1 MAVLKMLNLR
11 DRSTDTKTEY
21 IVDHILWSVL
31 FGTVAYFSF
40 PMYVPRLIYE
50 RSVAK
55 VVISMALT
63 GLVGFAVS
71 FSYNRKTSGTVLDTL
86 IGLGTYILLTLGLYL
101 KPFLA
106 CLLVITAILI
116 LAGVF
121 AIWCRKIG
129 NQVDRKRI
137 ICGRLLKC
145 CWVARACL
153 GAASAVILIG
163 VLVIQYFGGDETSIN
178 AAYEDKLSWVVAD
191 QYNLDNEDRLT
202 VKETYGDDCGL
213 EANIDTIK
221 LIRDRDVFAT
231 LTYSKKC
238 EVLKAIIRC
247 EAHQLGLPEI
257 KIEFGKL
264 DDETAGQSDCTTNTI
279 TINENAVKK
288 GKAEKL
294 LETCCH
300 ESRHI
305 FQGMMCSIYRQI
317 SPEQRNLQA
326 FTKDDVGG
334 WVLNYENYI
343 EDSSIYYELQPLE
356 ADAREYAYSRVLEYY
371 TDIDELVQ

>member
-1 MAVLKMLNLR
+1 MALLKKLNLK
-11 DRSTDTKTEY
+11 DRSTDTKVEY
-21 IVDHILWSVL
+21 IADHILWSVI
-31 FGTVAYFSF
+31 FGAVSYFSF
-40 PMYVPRLIYE
+40 PAVVPLLLYE
-50 RSVAK
+50 RSVVK
-55 VVISMALT
+55 VVVSMVLASLI
-63 GLVGFAVS
+63 GLGIS
-71 FSYNRKTSGTVLDTL
+71 FSYNRKTSGTVFDTL
-86 IGLGTYILLTLGLYL
+86 IGMSTYILLTLGLYL

-106 CLLVITAILI
+106 CLLIITAILI
-116 LAGVF
+116 LVGVF
-121 AIWCRKIG
+121 AIWHRKIG
-129 NQVDRKRI
+129 NQEDRKRI
-137 ICGRLLKC
+137 IYGRLLKC
-145 CWVARACL
+145 CWIARACL
-153 GAASAVILIG
+153 GTASAVILIG

-191 QYNLDNEDRLT
+191 QYDLNNEDRLT

-238 EVLKAIIRC
+238 EVLETIIRC
-247 EAHQLGLPEI
+247 EAHYLGLPEI
-257 KIEFGKL
+257 KVEFEKL
-264 DDETAGQSDCTTNTI
+264 GNEIAGQSDCTTNTI
-279 TINENAVKK
+279 TINEKVVKE
-288 GKAEKL
+288 GRAEKL

-305 FQGMMCSIYRQI
+305 FQEMMCSIYRKI

-326 FTKDDVGG
+326 FTRDDVGG

-343 EDSSIYYELQPLE
+343 EDSIHYEMQPLE
-356 ADAREYAYSRVLEYY
+356 ADARDYAYSRVLEYY

>member
-1 MAVLKMLNLR
+1 MLNLR

-40 PMYVPRLIYE
+40 PMYVPLLIYE
-50 RSVAK
+50 RAVAK

-221 LIRDRDVFAT
+221 LIRDRDVFVT

-356 ADAREYAYSRVLEYY
+356 ADARDYAYSRVLEYY

>member
-1 MAVLKMLNLR
+1 MAVLKKLNLR

-40 PMYVPRLIYE
+40 PMYVPLLIYE

-55 VVISMALT
+55 VVISMALS
-63 GLVGFAVS
+63 GLVGFAIS

-86 IGLGTYILLTLGLYL
+86 IGLGTYIFLTLGLYL

-106 CLLVITAILI
+106 CLLIITAVLI
-116 LAGVF
+116 LAGIF
-121 AIWCRKIG
+121 AIWHRKIV
-129 NQVDRKRI
+129 NQEDRKRI

-145 CWVARACL
+145 CWVARVCL
-153 GAASAVILIG
+153 GAMSAVILIG
-163 VLVIQYFGGDETSIN
+163 VLVIQYFGGDKASIN
-178 AAYEDKLSWVVAD
+178 AAYKDKLSWVVAD
-191 QYNLDNEDRLT
+191 QYDLDNEDRLT

-213 EANIDTIK
+213 DANMDTIK
-221 LIRDRDVFAT
+221 LIRDRDVFAS

-238 EVLKAIIRC
+238 EVLEAIIRC
-247 EAHQLGLPEI
+247 EAHYLGLPEI
-257 KIEFGKL
+257 KVEFEKL
-264 DDETAGQSDCTTNTI
+264 DDEIAGQSDCTTNTI
-279 TINENAVKK
+279 TINEKVVKK
-288 GKAEKL
+288 GKTEKL

-305 FQGMMCSIYRQI
+305 FQGMMCSIYRKI
-317 SPEQRNLQA
+317 SPEQRNLQV
-326 FTKDDVGG
+326 FTKEDVAS

-343 EDSSIYYELQPLE
+343 EDGIHYKMQPLE
-356 ADAREYAYSRVLEYY
+356 ADAREYAYLRGLVYY
-371 TDIDELVQ
+371 TKIDELVQ

>member
-11 DRSTDTKTEY
+11 DRSTDTKSEY

-40 PMYVPRLIYE
+40 PMYVPLLIYE

>member
-1 MAVLKMLNLR
+1 MALLKKLNLK
-11 DRSTDTKTEY
+11 DRSTDTKVEY
-21 IVDHILWSVL
+21 IADHILWSVV
-31 FGTVAYFSF
+31 FGAVAYFSF
-40 PMYVPRLIYE
+40 PAVIPLLLYE
-50 RSVAK
+50 RSVVK
-55 VVISMALT
+55 VVVSMVLASLI
-63 GLVGFAVS
+63 GLGIS
-71 FSYNRKTSGTVLDTL
+71 FSYNRKTSGTVFDTL
-86 IGLGTYILLTLGLYL
+86 IGMSTYIFLTIGLYL

-106 CLLVITAILI
+106 CLLIIAAVLI

-121 AIWCRKIG
+121 AIWHRKIV
-129 NQVDRKRI
+129 NQEDRKRI
-137 ICGRLLKC
+137 IYGRLLKC
-145 CWVARACL
+145 CWIARACL
-153 GAASAVILIG
+153 GTASAVILIG
-163 VLVIQYFGGDETSIN
+163 VLIIQYFGGDETSIN
-178 AAYEDKLSWVVAD
+178 AAYEDKLSWVVAE
-191 QYNLDNEDRLT
+191 QYDLNNEDRLT

-238 EVLKAIIRC
+238 EVIETIIRC
-247 EAHQLGLPEI
+247 EAHYLGLPEI
-257 KIEFGKL
+257 KVEFEKL
-264 DDETAGQSDCTTNTI
+264 GNEIAGQSDCTTNTI
-279 TINENAVKK
+279 TINEKVVKK
-288 GKAEKL
+288 GRAEKL

-305 FQGMMCSIYRQI
+305 FQGMMCSIYRKI

-343 EDSSIYYELQPLE
+343 EDSIHYEMQPLE
-356 ADAREYAYSRVLEYY
+356 ADARDYAYSRVLEYY

>member
-1 MAVLKMLNLR
+1 MLNLR

-40 PMYVPRLIYE
+40 PMYVPLLIYE

-221 LIRDRDVFAT
+221 LIRARDVFAT